1 MRVEGIRSGKLIV
14 LILYGVRIA
23 VGGAICIN
31 LLLNTHWLEECVAYL
46 LIAEMGGSVK
56 VVEQIDTY

>member
-1 MRVEGIRSGKLIV
+1 MGIRSGKPII

-23 VGGAICIN
+23 VGGAIGKN
-31 LLLNTHWLEECVAYL
+31 LLLNTHWLEERVAYL
-46 LIAEMGGSVK
+46 LIAEMGGSVE